1 MLMCGTMEG
10 FINTCWFKRQESAG
24 EEVDWTLSPFSCL
37 KGILQKSDV
46 PAPSLLAWYVENK
59 KARNIQCRYSILT
72 FIWSASSSFLAE
84 LCAVCLSSTH
94 LEVQLQ
100 PPSQRK
106 HKLLQSVVEQSECV
120 EDPDIWVHTGA
131 SLLSCLVCFG
141 KSSSINSSFCIVKYA
156 QQCRFHRLIVL
167 NERAYIQ
174 YT

>member
-1 MLMCGTMEG
+1 MCQPPLCWLDTLKTKGPGT
-10 FINTCWFKRQESAG
+10 SS
-24 EEVDWTLSPFSCL
+24 VDT
-37 KGILQKSDV
+37 
-46 PAPSLLAWYVENK
+46 
-59 KARNIQCRYSILT
+59 
-72 FIWSASSSFLAE
+72 ASSLSFEVLLVLSFAE

-106 HKLLQSVVEQSECV
+106 HKLLQSVVKQSEYV

-141 KSSSINSSFCIVKYA
+141 KSSSINSSFCIVKCA
-156 QQCRFHRLIVL
+156 QQYRCHRLIVL
-167 NERAYIQ
+167 NERTYIQ